1 LTSPSRRRAPRAKA
15 KAAST
20 PRASAE
26 LRALRQALA
35 DERAARARVEDA
47 LTEALEQ
54 RTAASE
60 ILGVIS
66 RSPSDAQP
74 VFQAIV
80 AHAARLC
87 DAAFSAVARFDGAL
101 LQLVAVNNMSPEETA
116 AYHSL
121 FPRPPGRDYVIG
133 RAFLDGHPVHVEDI
147 DADPGYD
154 PRTRAVLMRA
164 APYHTYLGIPI
175 VRDGVAIGAIGCG
188 RREVKPFTPA
198 EIELVKTF
206 ADQAVIAIENARLFT
221 ELQARNR
228 DLSDALDRQTA
239 TAEIL
244 RTISQAQADVQP
256 VFEVIADSAMR
267 LLGAWAASV
276 WAFRH
281 EDELIHLTAARGGLP
296 GTVEPFPEQRRV
308 PHPPTEARSRVARC

>member
-116 AYHSL
+116 AYHS
-121 FPRPPGRDYVIG
+121 PATTPG
-133 RAFLDGHPVHVEDI
+133 
-147 DADPGYD
+147 PG
-154 PRTRAVLMRA
+154 P
-164 APYHTYLGIPI
+164 
-175 VRDGVAIGAIGCG
+175 C
-188 RREVKPFTPA
+188 
-198 EIELVKTF
+198 
-206 ADQAVIAIENARLFT
+206 
-221 ELQARNR
+221 
-228 DLSDALDRQTA
+228 
-239 TAEIL
+239 
-244 RTISQAQADVQP
+244 
-256 VFEVIADSAMR
+256 
-267 LLGAWAASV
+267 
-276 WAFRH
+276 
-281 EDELIHLTAARGGLP
+281 
-296 GTVEPFPEQRRV
+296 
-308 PHPPTEARSRVARC
+308 